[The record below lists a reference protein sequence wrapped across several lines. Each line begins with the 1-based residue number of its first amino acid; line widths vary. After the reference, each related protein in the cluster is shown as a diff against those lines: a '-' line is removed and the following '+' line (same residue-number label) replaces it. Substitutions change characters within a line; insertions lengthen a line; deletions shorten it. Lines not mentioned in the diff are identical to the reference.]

1 MPMFRAAFTSLFV
14 PDGVADWTSPDGP
27 QRRSSLLLGIVPLH
41 PTEVAA
47 IQPTM
52 SSSLHP
58 SIHPTQSSCFSRIA
72 SSSDGP
78 PPPES
83 SSSFTPSSAGRDP
96 SFSHATAHLEHT
108 RLVRN
113 SSTRTTVAYC
123 WSWCRS
129 FLAARSQPL
138 AVALACDASHHGVMH
153 SCRPL
158 SCSTRRQGGAARE
171 VHGPRHG
178 SGSTSVAGQ
187 VECSCR
193 GCRSQSRGL
202 PHASRPVLVRLQAPQ
217 PCAQGPL
224 LASPQRR
231 ASLKASARH
240 AASRRKH
247 PFPMG
252 ARAGTP
258 LLR

>member
-1 MPMFRAAFTSLFV
+1 
-14 PDGVADWTSPDGP
+14 
-27 QRRSSLLLGIVPLH
+27 
-41 PTEVAA
+41 
-47 IQPTM
+47 M

-83 SSSFTPSSAGRDP
+83 SSSFAPSSAGRDP

-123 WSWCRS
+123 WSWWRS

-158 SCSTRRQGGAARE
+158 SCSTRRQGGAARSMH
-171 VHGPRHG
+171 HGPRHE
-178 SGSTSVAGQ
+178 SGSASVAGQ

-193 GCRSQSRGL
+193 GGRSQSRGL

-217 PCAQGPL
+217 PCGQGPL
-224 LASPQRR
+224 LASPRL
-231 ASLKASARH
+231 SVGPNSEASARH
-240 AASRRKH
+240 AAFRRKY
-247 PFPMG
+247 PFPIR